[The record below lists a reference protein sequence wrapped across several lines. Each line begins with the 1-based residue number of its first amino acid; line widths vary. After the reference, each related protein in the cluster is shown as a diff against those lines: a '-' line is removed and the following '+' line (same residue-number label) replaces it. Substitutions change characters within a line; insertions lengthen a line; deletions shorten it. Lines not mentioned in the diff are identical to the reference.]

1 MVLLTS
7 LVSWVFSMV
16 FAVLDPTSIEHP
28 IKHMHVASAVE
39 FSSANYMLQGVHTL
53 KSICIQL
60 ALLYLAI
67 ALPYCNQFQNFLHH
81 WNALFMPR
89 ILVQSERHDHSPIK
103 SSCSHVQRIGI
114 PEATKNLQTC
124 AFQITHTRDQAKI
137 VQKLAISCKIITS
150 SATKQLWR
158 SLLMHW

>member
-1 MVLLTS
+1 MSTS
-7 LVSWVFSMV
+7 QERVKQHL
-16 FAVLDPTSIEHP
+16 AAALE
-28 IKHMHVASAVE
+28 
-39 FSSANYMLQGVHTL
+39 LL

-67 ALPYCNQFQNFLHH
+67 TLPYCNQFQNFLHH

-89 ILVQSERHDHSPIK
+89 ILVQSERHDHLPIK

-124 AFQITHTRDQAKI
+124 AFQITHTRNQAKI

-158 SLLMHW
+158 SLMHW